1 MPFEKGQHTKISGTE
16 VFHRQCSTA
25 RSAAQSR
32 MEAQRRKLDEL
43 TAENGRLRTERELL
57 RQEAAA
63 NLSDAQGQERHAH
76 NLARVI
82 EQLRD
87 NVTAMDKM
95 IKNQQDVIDRQQILL
110 DRRRKAIDV
119 ELGSGVRKSDDE
131 VN

>member
-32 MEAQRRKLDEL
+32 MEAQRRKLDDL
-43 TAENGRLRTERELL
+43 TSENGRLRTERELL

>member
-32 MEAQRRKLDEL
+32 MEAQRRKLDEF
-43 TAENGRLRTERELL
+43 TSENGRLRTERELL